1 MDSVVRHTQTIL
13 ITFDISSSSEQ
24 SLIPSILYEDMK
36 VFTRQYSLKHF
47 ALLLISFSWVLAY
60 DPQVGELFERGNDAL
75 AVGGGSLPAAIS
87 SYKTALTILIQD
99 IEKSGKWDNDTDIE
113 MILSLYINLGTA
125 YSAMPGHGND
135 MIERSIEAY
144 KEAILVHEEHVYKR
158 NKKQNRVNN
167 KDLDDLAAQAAFFMG
182 MEYQDSGEYRN
193 AADAYALAGTLDPYH
208 WASMGNLGS
217 VLQDHMKQL
226 SEAIVVYN
234 KAYEVLTEDHLKA
247 TDMPENPSGILSQ
260 LQYRIGLA
268 INASPSHKCA
278 LTDDPG
284 KQRDCKELA
293 AHAFSLAIRYDPNNE
308 EAKHMLAT
316 VTADATMTRASNKYV
331 TALFDDYAQNFE
343 HSLVDELGYNG
354 YERLRK
360 GFNRAFGGVQN
371 VPQFARVVDAGC
383 GTGLV
388 GEQVG

>member
-1 MDSVVRHTQTIL
+1 MATAISVVL
-13 ITFDISSSSEQ
+13 FSE
-24 SLIPSILYEDMK
+24 SLC
-36 VFTRQYSLKHF
+36 
-47 ALLLISFSWVLAY
+47 LAY
-60 DPQVGELFERGNDAL
+60 DTKVGELSERGNEAL
-75 AVGGGSLPAAIS
+75 SIGGGSLPAAIS

-99 IEKSGKWDNDTDIE
+99 IEKTGNWDNDTDIE

-125 YSAMPGHGND
+125 YSTMPGHGSE
-135 MIERSIEAY
+135 MIERAIEAY
-144 KEAILVHEEHVYKR
+144 KEAILVHEERVYNR
-158 NKKQNRVNN
+158 NKKEKRINN

-182 MEYQDSGEYRN
+182 MEYQDSGEFRN

-217 VLQDHMKQL
+217 ILQDHLKQL
-226 SEAIVVYN
+226 REAIVVYN
-234 KAYEVLTEDHLKA
+234 KAYEILTEDHLKA
-247 TDMPENPSGILSQ
+247 TDMPEYPAGILSQ

-268 INASPSHKCA
+268 INASPSHKCV
-278 LTDDPG
+278 LTDDPE
-284 KQRDCKELA
+284 KPRDCNELA
-293 AHAFSLAIRYDPNNE
+293 ANAFSIAIRYDPNNE

-343 HSLVDELGYNG
+343 KSLVGELGYTG

-360 GFNRAFGGVQN
+360 GFDRAFGGSEN
-371 VPQFARVVDAGC
+371 VPQFSLVVDAGC

-388 GEQVG
+388 GEQVSKQFDLVCPF